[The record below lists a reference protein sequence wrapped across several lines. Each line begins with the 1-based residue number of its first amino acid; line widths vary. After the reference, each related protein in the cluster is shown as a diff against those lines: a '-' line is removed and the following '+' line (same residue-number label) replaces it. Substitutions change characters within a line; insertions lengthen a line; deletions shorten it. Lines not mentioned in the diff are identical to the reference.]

1 MKKHRKFII
10 AVLLVITML
19 IPSMSSFAIE
29 NENIEY
35 LDYVIY
41 REDGTVRET
50 GTMPNGT
57 PKERYSFGSI
67 TLNNYETMLYKP
79 AGTSGLYALS
89 GTRMEFAFTL
99 NRKALVGYGM
109 RNSNNTNIS
118 SSTNSV
124 YGSTLSIIAPASDW
138 YYGFVTNYSSDSIT
152 INSARLD
159 W

>member
-1 MKKHRKFII
+1 MKNYRKFIV
-10 AVLLVITML
+10 AVLLAITIL
-19 IPSMSSFAIE
+19 IPSMSSFASE
-29 NENIEY
+29 KENIEY

-41 REDGTVRET
+41 RADGTIRET
-50 GTMPNGT
+50 GTIPNGIS
-57 PKERYSFGSI
+57 KERYSFGSI

-109 RNSNNTNIS
+109 RNSNNANIYS
-118 SSTNSV
+118 NTASV
-124 YGSTLSIIAPASDW
+124 YGVTLSETAPTSNW